1 MNESKLKKDLKLVR
15 RNYSGLIDYQASK
28 YHFVEGN
35 IQITSSQ
42 NYYVLIQITSKY
54 PHELPVVWETTGKIP
69 KKADY
74 HVNFNT
80 DNSLCLVVET
90 EQQLIA
96 RRGITI
102 FDFIKNIL
110 EPHLAMQSHKLLYG
124 VYPIGE
130 FAHGQQGINQYFLQK
145 LNLNHISE
153 FAAELNLFLKIKQ
166 YKRNEICICGSK
178 KKFKFCH
185 ETKFA
190 FFTYVGTDKLLDS
203 FRKMIPKND
212 LNMCFKT
219 YCLDNRFFQLI
230 SYEYRLS
237 DFLHRPCNAG

>member
-1 MNESKLKKDLKLVR
+1 MNEALLKKDLKLVR
-15 RNYSGLIDYQASK
+15 RNYTGLIDYQASK
-28 YHFVEGN
+28 YHFLEGT
-35 IQITSSQ
+35 IQISISQ
-42 NYYVLIQITSKY
+42 KYDVLIQITSKY

-69 KKADY
+69 KNADY
-74 HVNFNT
+74 HVNAKT

-130 FAHGQQGINQYFLQK
+130 FAHGQDGINQYFLQK
-145 LNLNHISE
+145 LNLNYINE
-153 FAAELNLFLKIKQ
+153 FATELNLFLKTKM
-166 YKRNEICICGSK
+166 YKRNEICICGSN
-178 KKFKFCH
+178 KKFKYCH

-190 FFTYVGTDKLLDS
+190 FFKYVGTDILLEA
-203 FRKMIPKND
+203 FRKMIPKNA
-212 LNMCFKT
+212 LMM
-219 YCLDNRFFQLI
+219 RF
-230 SYEYRLS
+230 
-237 DFLHRPCNAG
+237 